1 VALEK
6 RVPIRADEN
15 FGGRFAGTIGIL
27 SSQRILLPKGM
38 PSLLVSVNLVCSHK
52 NCRAWV
58 PQISERLQ
66 HVGGSQGVHFVG
78 FQRTKIGITDQRL
91 SRKVEHKIRAASKD
105 GFPYFPGIA
114 QIADFVPKPILEL
127 QL

>member
-1 VALEK
+1 LEK
-6 RVPIRADEN
+6 GVPIRANEN

-38 PSLLVSVNLVCSHK
+38 PSLLVPIDFIRGDENR
-52 NCRAWV
+52 RAGV
-58 PQISERLQ
+58 AQLTERLQ
-66 HVGGSQGVHFVG
+66 HVGGSQSVDFVG